1 MCRSRPR
8 ARLSLL
14 WILPGLLLLLVLGG
28 CGSEGSGSPPPVA
41 RPDATDGTDQ
51 AGAGL
56 QLSLQSAADTF
67 TAGSSLELTAVLL
80 DDAGDPVGGETVTFT
95 TNRGT
100 LDGGGTRVDKTTDDQ
115 GQALVTLSA
124 TEAGSARV
132 TAAAAGLV
140 RSKTVSVSAGEAAS
154 LELTA
159 DPSSALANGTDTV
172 TLTARISD
180 AFGNPVSGV
189 SLVFST
195 DLGTFED
202 TGAAESEVAA
212 VNGLAQATLVAPLEA
227 GDATV
232 SVAYGSLDPVS
243 VTVSFTAPPPPD
255 LQTFSL
261 TSSTAELVADGAM
274 CAVLTLEALDTL
286 GAAIPA
292 LDVAFTTSAGALL
305 TEGCSATGGAGGVEL
320 KTDATGKARVWLRAP
335 TRLGSAVVTATSSE
349 VGGFAQQEVSLI
361 PGPPETLVAVAS
373 RESLVA
379 DGVQTSAIRVVVLD
393 AQAHRV
399 ADGTPVSFSV
409 EDPVTRLPE
418 GSLSAYSG
426 QTSGGEVGV
435 TYTAPQGAGDGEAT
449 VAVECGNAATQVTI
463 ALADE
468 AVGSVALEVAD
479 GVLPADGQA
488 TTVVTATVRSTGGQP
503 VGDGTVVSFSA
514 TGGSFL
520 PSATAATADGTATVT
535 YVAGTQAGPVV
546 ITATVGGV
554 TQTASVS
561 LEAGPVAS
569 LSILPSLSRIPPDGQ
584 TPTRLLIRAEDST
597 GNPVDGTVSVS
608 ASLGT
613 LWVDSP
619 DEAVASVDL
628 VNGEGTVNLS
638 ATENG
643 TATVRAAMND
653 LETSTEIEVGFLSS
667 GEPANVLFTLSQ
679 DSVSV
684 AGVGEDEVATL
695 DITVV
700 DEGGNPIDDTPD
712 NVQVEIVEG
721 PNAGET
727 IAGAAM
733 GSSATLSTT
742 NGRVSADFRSG
753 TSPGTVR
760 IRVRV
765 VAGGSLTA
773 TAPKITVVSGPPFS
787 LVLGRSNAITDNG
800 DGTLSHEC
808 FAIVSDQYGN
818 AVADGTAVYFG
829 QVYNVKWS
837 GTDGRVTEGSD
848 GFESASADF
857 VTAGVVPGDT
867 LILLTGAPRGGY
879 LVESVDASG
888 TSLDLFTALGAGA
901 SGVSYVV
908 GNSVGG
914 GTLTDLSP
922 TENGIATATLTYPG
936 VLVNDPVWLYAETA
950 GRTVGDA
957 GAYGLAWVSP
967 TIVTVSGPEEAS
979 PGDTLDFAVRITD
992 SASPSHYDI
1001 EGLWVTVSATDGT
1014 FPSGTSFVTDAW
1026 GTVDFQ
1032 WQVPAGAASGD
1043 SFTLTVTAGDGTQQT
1058 HTVSVP

>member
-14 WILPGLLLLLVLGG
+14 WILPGLLLLLALGG

-41 RPDATDGTDQ
+41 RPDAAGGTDQ
-51 AGAGL
+51 AGAEL
-56 QLSLQSAADTF
+56 QLSIQSAADTF
-67 TAGSSLELTAVLL
+67 TAGSGLELTAVLL
-80 DDAGDPVGGETVTFT
+80 DGAGDPVSGETVTFT

-100 LDGGGTRVDKTTDDQ
+100 LDGSGTRVDKTTDDE
-115 GQALVTLSA
+115 GKAVVTLSA

-132 TAAAAGLV
+132 TVAAAGLV
-140 RSKTVSVSAGEAAS
+140 RSKTVTVTAGEAAS

-159 DPSSALANGTDTV
+159 DPGSALANGTDAV
-172 TLTARISD
+172 TLTARVSD

-189 SLVFST
+189 SLTFTT
-195 DLGTFED
+195 DLGTFEA
-202 TGAAESEVAA
+202 TGGAEVEVAA

-232 SVAYGSLDPVS
+232 SVAYGDLDPVS
-243 VTVSFTAPPPPD
+243 ATVSFAAPPPPE
-255 LQTFSL
+255 LHTFLL
-261 TSSTAELVADGAM
+261 TSSTDELVADGVM
-274 CAVLTLEALDTL
+274 CAVLTLEAVDTL

-305 TEGCSATGGAGGVEL
+305 TEGCTGTGGATAAEA
-320 KTDATGKARVWLRAP
+320 KTDTAGKARVWLRAP
-335 TRLGSAVVTATSSE
+335 TRLGTAVVTATSPD
-349 VGGFAQQEVSLI
+349 VGGFAQQEISLI
-361 PGPPETLVAVAS
+361 PGPPDTIVAVAS

-379 DGVQTSAIRVVVLD
+379 DGAQTSSIRVVVLD

-399 ADGTPVSFSV
+399 ADGVPVSFSV
-409 EDPVTRLPE
+409 EDPATRLPE

-426 QTSGGEVGV
+426 QTEGGEVAV
-435 TYTAPQGAGDGEAT
+435 TYTAPQGAGDGEA
-449 VAVECGNAATQVTI
+449 AVSVESGNAVAQVTI
-463 ALADE
+463 ALTDE
-468 AVGSVALEVAD
+468 AVGSVSLDVAD
-479 GVLPADGQA
+479 GILPADGQA
-488 TTVVTATVRSTGGQP
+488 TTVVTAAVKTTVGEP
-503 VGDGTVVSFSA
+503 VADGTVVSFSA

-520 PSATAATADGTATVT
+520 PSAASATVDGAAEVT
-535 YVAGTQAGPVV
+535 YVAGTRAGPVV

-554 TQTASVS
+554 TQTISLD
-561 LEAGPVAS
+561 LEAGPVAA

-584 TPTRLLIRAEDST
+584 TPTRLLVRAEDAS

-608 ASLGT
+608 TSLGT
-613 LWVDSP
+613 LWTDSP
-619 DEAVASVDL
+619 DQAVASVEL

-643 TATVRAAMND
+643 TATVRAVMSA
-653 LETSTEIEVGFLSS
+653 LETSAEIQVGFLSS

-679 DSVSV
+679 DSVTV

-712 NVQVEIVEG
+712 NIQVEIVEG

-760 IRVRV
+760 IRVSV

-787 LVLGRSNAITDNG
+787 LVLGRSNAISDNG

-818 AVADGTAVYFG
+818 AVPDGTAVYFG
-829 QVYNVKWS
+829 QVYNDKWS
-837 GTDGRVTEGSD
+837 GTDGLVTGGSD
-848 GFESASADF
+848 TFESASADF
-857 VTAGVVPGDT
+857 VSAGVVPGDT
-867 LILLTGAPRGGY
+867 LILLSGAAKGGY
-879 LVESVDASG
+879 LVEAVDASG
-888 TSLDLFTALGAGA
+888 TSLDLLTAPGSGAA
-901 SGVSYVV
+901 GVSYVV
-908 GNSVGG
+908 GNSTGG
-914 GTLTDLSP
+914 GTLTGLSS
-922 TENGIATATLTYPG
+922 TENGIATATYTYPG

-957 GAYGLAWVSP
+957 GAYGLAWVTP
-967 TIVTVSGPEEAS
+967 TVVTVSGPEEAS
-979 PGDTLDFAVRITD
+979 PGDVLDFTVRITD
-992 SASPSHYDI
+992 SASPSPYDI
-1001 EGLWVTVSATDGT
+1001 EGLWVGVSATDGT
-1014 FPSGTSFVTDAW
+1014 FPGGTSFVTDAW
-1026 GTVDFQ
+1026 GTVYFQ
-1032 WQVPAGAASGD
+1032 WQVPPGAASGD
-1043 SFTLTVTAGDGTQQT
+1043 SFTLTVTAGDGTQQA